1 MTRINIALTGL
12 LGLIGAVVVTV
23 FCMVVVNQ
31 VWYPTIIT
39 NSWVVLLLFL
49 FLAVFSVAE
58 IPVMIYGLRSIAS
71 SSNPR
76 ASTIVLI
83 TTAGYTFFAAVYAAP
98 FILLTGN
105 LWAGAALAGLS
116 LVRFISAITFLPPKT
131 LGS

>member
-1 MTRINIALTGL
+1 MTRTNIALTGL
-12 LGLIGAVVVTV
+12 IGLIGAVVVTV
-23 FCMVVVNQ
+23 FCTVVVNRA
-31 VWYPTIIT
+31 WYPPIIT
-39 NSWVVLLLFL
+39 NSGVVLILFL

-58 IPVMIYGLRSIAS
+58 IPVMIYGLRSIAN

-116 LVRFISAITFLPPKT
+116 LVRLISAITFLPPKT

>member
-12 LGLIGAVVVTV
+12 VGLIGAVVVTV
-23 FCMVVVNQ
+23 FCMVVATQ
-31 VWYPTIIT
+31 AWYPTIIT
-39 NSWVVLLLFL
+39 NSWVILGLFL
-49 FLAVFSVAE
+49 FLALFSVAE

-76 ASTIVLI
+76 ANVIVLI
-83 TTAGYTFFAAVYAAP
+83 TTGGYTFFAAVYAAP

-116 LVRFISAITFLPPKT
+116 LVRLISAITFLPPKK
-131 LGS
+131 